1 MADYCRALAHRLIRD
16 MRDKQKWF
24 PVLKQLMVYAMY
36 PAEDLV
42 PFWDAST
49 DPSGLG
55 YLNM

>member
-55 YLNM
+55 